1 MAQTSFQLYSDKWA
15 VGQIADNSLNQ
26 IDSFISSTIIPFGG
40 VVTRT
45 VTNNVVSQ
53 NKVSWVPT
61 TLPTAGSVIG
71 IAIRRE
77 MEVTG
82 QYEIGHQVDVLRFGR
97 IIVIVPEDSNVKVN
111 DLAYTY
117 SDGAINNNA
126 NNGRL
131 IGRFLSDA
139 KVETMFI
146 AGELKSVKLA
156 ELQVDLLENK

>member
-26 IDSFISSTIIPFGG
+26 IDSFIASTKIPFGG

-45 VTNNVVSQ
+45 ITNNVISQ
-53 NKVSWVPT
+53 NKISWVST
-61 TLPTAGSVIG
+61 ALPAAGSVIG

-82 QYEIGHQVDVLRFGR
+82 QYEIGHQVDVLRLGR
-97 IIVIVPEDSNVKVN
+97 IIVIVPEDSNAKVN
-111 DLAYTY
+111 DSAYTY
-117 SDGAINNNA
+117 ADGAINNNSD
-126 NNGRL
+126 NGRL

-139 KVETMFI
+139 KAETMLI
-146 AGELKSVKLA
+146 DGVSKSVKLA
-156 ELQVDLLENK
+156 ELQVNLLENK